1 MEKKIEKYIELAI
14 KIGINLQKGQILV
27 INSPVET
34 ADFTRKLVEAAYK
47 NGAGEVVVHWNDEL
61 CGKYKYMYGGKTII

>member
-1 MEKKIEKYIELAI
+1 MEKKIEKDIELAI

-47 NGAGEVVVHWNDEL
+47 HGAGEVVVH
-61 CGKYKYMYGGKTII
+61 